1 MKRKNLNGKEVSA
14 YLRSEIKKEV
24 EKLETK
30 PKMVDIQ
37 IGHNP
42 ASDIYIAGKEKAS
55 NEVGI
60 KFECLRYDENED
72 QENIIKKIEEM
83 NNDPEINGI
92 FIQSPVPD
100 KFDEIKLMNTVIPE
114 KDVDGLTY
122 LNAGKLLNNI
132 DAMVSCTPNGIIK
145 MLDYYKIDIEGKN
158 VVIVGRSNLVGKPL
172 MNLFLNRNATVTVC
186 HSKTT
191 DLKMHTKKA
200 DILVAAVGKK
210 HLITK
215 EMVKKGAVVVDVGI
229 NRIDGKIYGD
239 VDYDNVYDKIK
250 YITPVPGG
258 VGPMTVTMLLYNV
271 LDGYKKQNKI

>member
-1 MKRKNLNGKEVSA
+1 MRKNLNGKEVSA

-24 EKLETK
+24 EKLKTK

-72 QENIIKKIEEM
+72 QENIIKKIKEM

-132 DAMVSCTPNGIIK
+132 ESMVSCTPNGIIK

-186 HSKTT
+186 HSKTS

-215 EMVKKGAVVVDVGI
+215 EMVKKGAVVIDVGI

-239 VDYDNVYDKIK
+239 VDYDNVYEKVK

>member
-1 MKRKNLNGKEVSA
+1 MRKDLKGKEVSA
-14 YLRSEIKKEV
+14 YLREEIKKEV
-24 EKLETK
+24 AKLEKK

-37 IGHNP
+37 IGYNP

-72 QENIIKKIEEM
+72 QENIINKIKEM

-132 DAMVSCTPNGIIK
+132 EAMVSCTPNGIIK

-186 HSKTT
+186 HSKTS

-215 EMVKKGAVVVDVGI
+215 EMVKKGAVVIDVGI

-239 VDYDNVYDKIK
+239 VDYDNVYEKVK

>member
-1 MKRKNLNGKEVSA
+1 MRKDLKGKDVSA
-14 YLRSEIKKEV
+14 YLREEIKKEV
-24 EKLETK
+24 AKLEKK

-60 KFECLRYDENED
+60 IFECLRYDENEKE
-72 QENIIKKIEEM
+72 ENIIKKIEEM

-92 FIQSPVPD
+92 FIQSPVA
-100 KFDEIKLMNTVIPE
+100 KGFNEIKLMNTVIPE

-122 LNAGKLLNNI
+122 LNAGKLMNNI
-132 DAMVSCTPNGIIK
+132 EAMVSCTPNGIIK
-145 MLDYYKIDIEGKN
+145 MLEYYNIDIEGKN

-172 MNLFLNRNATVTVC
+172 MNLFINKNATVTLC
-186 HSKTT
+186 HSKTV
-191 DLKMHTKKA
+191 DLKAHTKKA
-200 DILVAAVGKK
+200 DILVVAVGKK
-210 HLITK
+210 HLVNRDMI
-215 EMVKKGAVVVDVGI
+215 KKGCVVIDVGI
-229 NRIDGKIYGD
+229 NRVDGKIYGD
-239 VDYDNVYDKIK
+239 VDYNDVYDKVK

-271 LDGYKKQNKI
+271 LEGYKRQNKI

>member
-1 MKRKNLNGKEVSA
+1 MRKDLKGKEVSSF
-14 YLRSEIKKEV
+14 LRSEIKKEV
-24 EKLETK
+24 EKLERK

-60 KFECLRYDENED
+60 IFECIRYDENEKE
-72 QENIIKKIEEM
+72 ENIIKKIQEM

-92 FIQSPVPD
+92 FIQSPVA
-100 KFDEIKLMNTVIPE
+100 KGFNEIKLMNTVIPE

-122 LNAGKLLNNI
+122 LNAGKLMNNME
-132 DAMVSCTPNGIIK
+132 AMVSCTPNGIIK
-145 MLDYYKIDIEGKN
+145 MLEYYNIDIEGKN

-172 MNLFLNRNATVTVC
+172 MNLFINKNATVTLC
-186 HSKTT
+186 HSKTK
-191 DLKMHTKKA
+191 DLKSHTKKA
-200 DILVAAVGKK
+200 DILVVAVGKK
-210 HLITK
+210 HLVNRD
-215 EMVKKGAVVVDVGI
+215 MVKKGCVVIDVGI
-229 NRIDGKIYGD
+229 NRVDGKIYGD
-239 VDYDNVYDKIK
+239 VDYNDVYDKVK

-271 LDGYKKQNKI
+271 LEGYKKQNKI

>member
-1 MKRKNLNGKEVSA
+1 MRKNLNGKEVSA

-24 EKLETK
+24 EKLKTK

-72 QENIIKKIEEM
+72 QENIINKIKEM

-132 DAMVSCTPNGIIK
+132 EAMVSCTPNGIIK

-186 HSKTT
+186 HSKTS
-191 DLKMHTKKA
+191 DLKMYTKKA

-215 EMVKKGAVVVDVGI
+215 EMVKKGAVVIDVGI

-239 VDYDNVYDKIK
+239 VDYDNVYEKVK

>member
-1 MKRKNLNGKEVSA
+1 MRKNLNGKEVSA

-24 EKLETK
+24 EKLQTK

-72 QENIIKKIEEM
+72 QENIIKKIKEM

-132 DAMVSCTPNGIIK
+132 EAMVSCTPNGIIK

-186 HSKTT
+186 HSKTS

-215 EMVKKGAVVVDVGI
+215 EMVKKGAVVIDVGI

-239 VDYDNVYDKIK
+239 VDYDNVYEKVK

>member
-1 MKRKNLNGKEVSA
+1 MRKNLNGKEVSV

-24 EKLETK
+24 EKLKTK

-72 QENIIKKIEEM
+72 QENIINKIKEM

-132 DAMVSCTPNGIIK
+132 EAMVSCTPNGIIK

-186 HSKTT
+186 HSKTS

-215 EMVKKGAVVVDVGI
+215 EMVKKGAVVIDVGI

-239 VDYDNVYDKIK
+239 VDYDNVYEKVK

>member
-1 MKRKNLNGKEVSA
+1 MRKNLNGKEVSA

-24 EKLETK
+24 EKLKTK

-72 QENIIKKIEEM
+72 QENIIKKIKEM

-132 DAMVSCTPNGIIK
+132 EAMVSCTPNGIIK

-186 HSKTT
+186 HSKTS
-191 DLKMHTKKA
+191 DLKMYTKKA

-215 EMVKKGAVVVDVGI
+215 EMVKKGAVVIDVGI

-239 VDYDNVYDKIK
+239 VDYDNVYEKVK

>member
-1 MKRKNLNGKEVSA
+1 MRKNLNGKEVSA

-24 EKLETK
+24 EKLKTK

-72 QENIIKKIEEM
+72 QENIIKKIKEM

-132 DAMVSCTPNGIIK
+132 EAMVSCTPNGIIK

-186 HSKTT
+186 HSKTS

-215 EMVKKGAVVVDVGI
+215 EMVKKGAVIIDVGI

-239 VDYDNVYDKIK
+239 VDYDNVYEKVK

>member
-1 MKRKNLNGKEVSA
+1 MRKNLNGKEVSA

-24 EKLETK
+24 EKLKTK

-60 KFECLRYDENED
+60 KFECLRYDENEA
-72 QENIIKKIEEM
+72 QENIINKIKEM

-132 DAMVSCTPNGIIK
+132 EAMVSCTPNGIIK

-186 HSKTT
+186 HSKTS

-215 EMVKKGAVVVDVGI
+215 EMVKKGAVVIDVGI

-239 VDYDNVYDKIK
+239 VDYDNVYEKVK

>member
-1 MKRKNLNGKEVSA
+1 MRKDLKGKEVSSF
-14 YLRSEIKKEV
+14 LRSEIKKEV
-24 EKLETK
+24 EKLERK

-60 KFECLRYDENED
+60 IFECIRYDENEKE
-72 QENIIKKIEEM
+72 ENIIKKIQEM

-92 FIQSPVPD
+92 FIQSPVA
-100 KFDEIKLMNTVIPE
+100 KGFNEIKLMNTVIPE

-122 LNAGKLLNNI
+122 LNAGKLMNNME
-132 DAMVSCTPNGIIK
+132 AMVSCTPNGIIK
-145 MLDYYKIDIEGKN
+145 MLEYYNIDIEGKN

-172 MNLFLNRNATVTVC
+172 MNLFINKNATVTLC
-186 HSKTT
+186 HSKTK
-191 DLKMHTKKA
+191 DLKSHTKKA
-200 DILVAAVGKK
+200 DILVVAVGKK
-210 HLITK
+210 HLVNRD
-215 EMVKKGAVVVDVGI
+215 MVKKGCVVIDVGI
-229 NRIDGKIYGD
+229 NRVDGKIYGD
-239 VDYDNVYDKIK
+239 VDYNDVYDKVK

-271 LDGYKKQNKI
+271 FEGYKKQNKI

>member
-1 MKRKNLNGKEVSA
+1 MRKNLNGKEVSA

-24 EKLETK
+24 EKLKTK

-72 QENIIKKIEEM
+72 QENIINKIKEM

-132 DAMVSCTPNGIIK
+132 EAMVSCTPNGIIK

-186 HSKTT
+186 HSKTS

-215 EMVKKGAVVVDVGI
+215 EMVKKGAVVIDVGI

-239 VDYDNVYDKIK
+239 VDYDNVYEKVK

>member
-1 MKRKNLNGKEVSA
+1 MRKNLNGKEVRA

-24 EKLETK
+24 EKLKTK

-72 QENIIKKIEEM
+72 QENIINKIKEM

-132 DAMVSCTPNGIIK
+132 EAMVSCTPNGIIK

-186 HSKTT
+186 HSKTS

-215 EMVKKGAVVVDVGI
+215 EMVKKGAVVIDVGI

-239 VDYDNVYDKIK
+239 VDYDNVYEKVK

>member
-1 MKRKNLNGKEVSA
+1 MRKNLNGKEVSA

-24 EKLETK
+24 EKLKTK

-72 QENIIKKIEEM
+72 QENIIKKIKEM

-132 DAMVSCTPNGIIK
+132 EAMVSCTPNGIIK

-186 HSKTT
+186 HSKTS
-191 DLKMHTKKA
+191 DLKMYTKKA

-215 EMVKKGAVVVDVGI
+215 EMVKKGAVVIDVGI

-239 VDYDNVYDKIK
+239 VDYDNVYEKVK

-258 VGPMTVTMLLYNV
+258 VGPMTLTMLLYNV

>member
-1 MKRKNLNGKEVSA
+1 MRKDLKGKEVSA
-14 YLRSEIKKEV
+14 FLRAEIKKEV
-24 EKLETK
+24 EKLERK

-60 KFECLRYDENED
+60 IFECLRYDENED
-72 QENIIKKIEEM
+72 EEKIIAKIQEM

-92 FIQSPVPD
+92 FIQSPVA
-100 KFDEIKLMNTVIPE
+100 KGFNEIKLMNTVIPE

-132 DAMVSCTPNGIIK
+132 EAMVSCTPNGIIK
-145 MLDYYKIDIEGKN
+145 MLEYYNIDIEGKN

-172 MNLFLNRNATVTVC
+172 MNLFINKNATVTLC
-186 HSKTT
+186 HSKTM
-191 DLKMHTKKA
+191 DLKTHTKKA
-200 DILVAAVGKK
+200 DILVVAVGKK
-210 HLITK
+210 HLVNRDMI
-215 EMVKKGAVVVDVGI
+215 KKGCVVIDVGI
-229 NRIDGKIYGD
+229 NRVDGKIYGD
-239 VDYDNVYDKIK
+239 VDYENVYDKVK

-271 LDGYKKQNKI
+271 LEGYKRQNKI